1 MKTTAIVCA
10 VALIGLSASAN
21 ADQSVSISLERTS
34 IEVPYGDLDLNH
46 PSGAKTM
53 MFRLRNASTDACGGM
68 PNIREMRER
77 RVFKICLRQ
86 TMAAA
91 IDDLG
96 SAQVAAVYQEELARG
111 LL

>member
-10 VALIGLSASAN
+10 VALIGLSAA
-21 ADQSVSISLERTS
+21 AHAEQATSISLERTS
-34 IEVPYGDLDLNH
+34 IQVPYGDLDLNH
-46 PSGAKTM
+46 PAGAKTM
-53 MFRLRNASTDACGGM
+53 MFRLRNASTDACGGL

-91 IDDLG
+91 VNDLG
-96 SAQVAAVYQEELARG
+96 SAQVAALFKEDLENGRV
-111 LL
+111 